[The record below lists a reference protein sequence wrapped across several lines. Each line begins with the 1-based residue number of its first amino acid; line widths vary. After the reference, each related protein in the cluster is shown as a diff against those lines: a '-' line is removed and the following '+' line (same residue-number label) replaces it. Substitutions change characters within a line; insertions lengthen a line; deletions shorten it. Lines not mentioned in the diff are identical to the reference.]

1 MHNFTQAL
9 SMNFFTHQIFSGNL
23 ILALIVAFIAGLISF
38 FSPCV
43 LPLVPGYLSYAA
55 GMTDVK
61 SKGRVALGSL
71 LFIGGFSILFISY
84 GALFGSLGSKI
95 SNNSHWLT
103 IVLGALTIAMGV
115 VFLFNQKFYRSFKPQ
130 WKSSAGLIGAPLLGF
145 LFGLGWTPCIGPT
158 LGAVQALSFQSSSA
172 TRGAIL
178 SLGYCF
184 GLGLPLFLVGIFF
197 DQSAKLRRSISRH
210 GNLMTKIG
218 GGFLIII
225 GILQVTG
232 LWLTVMNS
240 FRDLISGFL
249 PVV

>member
-1 MHNFTQAL
+1 MHNFFA
-9 SMNFFTHQIFSGNL
+9 NQILSGNL
-23 ILALIVAFIAGLISF
+23 ILALVVAFIAGLISF

-61 SKGRVALGSL
+61 SKGRVALGSI
-71 LFIGGFSILFISY
+71 LFVSGFSALFISY

-103 IVLGALTIAMGV
+103 ILLGLLTIAMGI

-130 WKSSAGLIGAPLLGF
+130 WKSSTGLVGAPLLGF

-178 SLGYCF
+178 SVAYCF
-184 GLGLPLFLVGIFF
+184 GLGLPLVLVGLFF
-197 DQSAKLRRSISRH
+197 DQSAKMRRSISRH
-210 GNLMTKIG
+210 GNLITRVG
-218 GGFLIII
+218 GGFLILI
-225 GILQVTG
+225 GLLQVSG
-232 LWLTVMNS
+232 LWLHLMNS
-240 FRDLISGFL
+240 LRGLISGFL

>member
-1 MHNFTQAL
+1 MHNFTELL
-9 SMNFFTHQIFSGNL
+9 STNFFTHQIFSGNL

-71 LFIGGFSILFISY
+71 LFVAGFSALFISY

-95 SNNSHWLT
+95 SNSSHWLT

-172 TRGAIL
+172 ARGAIL

-197 DQSAKLRRSISRH
+197 DQSAKLRRSISKH

-218 GGFLIII
+218 GGFLILI

>member
-1 MHNFTQAL
+1 MHNF
-9 SMNFFTHQIFSGNL
+9 FTNQVLSGNL
-23 ILALIVAFIAGLISF
+23 ILALLVALIAGLISF

-61 SKGRVALGSL
+61 SKGRVALGSI
-71 LFIGGFSILFISY
+71 LFVAGFSALFISY

-103 IVLGALTIAMGV
+103 ILLGLLTIGMGII
-115 VFLFNQKFYRSFKPQ
+115 FLFNQKFYRSFKPQ

-178 SLGYCF
+178 SVAYCF
-184 GLGLPLFLVGIFF
+184 GLGLPLVLVGLFF

-210 GNLMTKIG
+210 GDVMTKVG
-218 GGFLIII
+218 GGFLILI
-225 GILQVTG
+225 GLLQVTG
-232 LWLTVMNS
+232 LWLHLMNS
-240 FRDLISGFL
+240 LRGLISGFL

>member
-1 MHNFTQAL
+1 MHNIFTTQVL
-9 SMNFFTHQIFSGNL
+9 SGNVL
-23 ILALIVAFIAGLISF
+23 LALIVAFIAGLISF

-61 SKGRVALGSL
+61 SKGRVTLGSI
-71 LFIGGFSILFISY
+71 LFVSGFSVLFISY

-103 IVLGALTIAMGV
+103 ILLGLLTIAMGI
-115 VFLFNQKFYRSFKPQ
+115 VFLFNQRFYRSFKPR
-130 WKSSAGLIGAPLLGF
+130 WKSSAGLVGAPLLGF

-158 LGAVQALSFQSSSA
+158 LGAVQALSLQSSSA

-184 GLGLPLFLVGIFF
+184 GLGLPLITVGFFF
-197 DQSAKLRRSISRH
+197 DQSAKLRRTISRH
-210 GNLMTKIG
+210 GDVMTKIG
-218 GGFLIII
+218 GAFLILI
-225 GILQVTG
+225 GLLQVSG
-232 LWLTVMNS
+232 LWLTLMNAL
-240 FRDLISGFL
+240 RDSISGFV
-249 PVV
+249 PAV

>member
-1 MHNFTQAL
+1 MHNF
-9 SMNFFTHQIFSGNL
+9 FTNQVLSGNL
-23 ILALIVAFIAGLISF
+23 ILALIVALIAGLISF

-61 SKGRVALGSL
+61 SKGRVALGSI
-71 LFIGGFSILFISY
+71 LFVAGFSALFISY
-84 GALFGSLGSKI
+84 GALFGSLGSRI

-103 IVLGALTIAMGV
+103 ILLGLLTIGMGII
-115 VFLFNQKFYRSFKPQ
+115 FLFNQKFYRSFKPQ

-178 SLGYCF
+178 SVAYCF
-184 GLGLPLFLVGIFF
+184 GLGLPLVLVGLFF

-210 GNLMTKIG
+210 GDVMTKVG
-218 GGFLIII
+218 GGFLILI
-225 GILQVTG
+225 GLLQVTG
-232 LWLTVMNS
+232 LWLHLMNS
-240 FRDLISGFL
+240 LRGLISGFL

>member
-1 MHNFTQAL
+1 MHNF
-9 SMNFFTHQIFSGNL
+9 FTNQVLSGNL
-23 ILALIVAFIAGLISF
+23 ILALAVALIAGLISF

-61 SKGRVALGSL
+61 SKGRVALGSI
-71 LFIGGFSILFISY
+71 LFVSGFSALFISY

-103 IVLGALTIAMGV
+103 ILLGVLTIAMGII
-115 VFLFNQKFYRSFKPQ
+115 FLFNQKFYRSFKPQ
-130 WKSSAGLIGAPLLGF
+130 WKSSAGLVGAPLLGF

-178 SLGYCF
+178 SVAYCF
-184 GLGLPLFLVGIFF
+184 GLGLPLVLVGLFF

-210 GNLMTKIG
+210 GDLMTKVG
-218 GGFLIII
+218 GGFLILI
-225 GILQVTG
+225 GLLQVTG
-232 LWLTVMNS
+232 LWLHLMNS
-240 FRDLISGFL
+240 LRGLISGFL

>member
-1 MHNFTQAL
+1 MHNFFTTQVL
-9 SMNFFTHQIFSGNL
+9 SGNVL
-23 ILALIVAFIAGLISF
+23 LALIVAFIAGLISF

-61 SKGRVALGSL
+61 SKGRVALGSI
-71 LFIGGFSILFISY
+71 LFVSGFSVLFISY

-103 IVLGALTIAMGV
+103 VLLGLLTIAMGI
-115 VFLFNQKFYRSFKPQ
+115 VFLFNQRFYRSFKPQ
-130 WKSSAGLIGAPLLGF
+130 WKSSAGLVGAPLLGF

-158 LGAVQALSFQSSSA
+158 LGAVQALSLQSSSA

-184 GLGLPLFLVGIFF
+184 GLGLPLITVGLFF
-197 DQSAKLRRSISRH
+197 DQSAKLRRTISRH
-210 GNLMTKIG
+210 GDVMTKIG
-218 GGFLIII
+218 GAFLILI
-225 GILQVTG
+225 GLLQASG
-232 LWLTVMNS
+232 LWLTLMNAL
-240 FRDLISGFL
+240 RDSISGFV
-249 PVV
+249 PAV

>member
-1 MHNFTQAL
+1 MHNFFTTQVL
-9 SMNFFTHQIFSGNL
+9 SGNVL
-23 ILALIVAFIAGLISF
+23 LALIVAFIAGLISF

-61 SKGRVALGSL
+61 SKGRVTLGSI
-71 LFIGGFSILFISY
+71 LFVSGFSVLFISY

-103 IVLGALTIAMGV
+103 VLLGVLTIAMGI
-115 VFLFNQKFYRSFKPQ
+115 VFLFNQRFYRSFKPQ
-130 WKSSAGLIGAPLLGF
+130 WKSSAGLVGAPLLGF

-158 LGAVQALSFQSSSA
+158 LGAVQALSLQSSSA

-184 GLGLPLFLVGIFF
+184 GLGLPLITVGLFF
-197 DQSAKLRRSISRH
+197 DQSAKLRRTISRH
-210 GNLMTKIG
+210 GDVMTKIG
-218 GGFLIII
+218 GAFLILI
-225 GILQVTG
+225 GLLQVSG
-232 LWLTVMNS
+232 LWLTLMNAL
-240 FRDLISGFL
+240 RDSISGFV
-249 PVV
+249 PAV

>member
-1 MHNFTQAL
+1 MHNFFTTQVL
-9 SMNFFTHQIFSGNL
+9 SGNVL
-23 ILALIVAFIAGLISF
+23 LALIVAFIAGLISF

-61 SKGRVALGSL
+61 SKGRVALGSI
-71 LFIGGFSILFISY
+71 LFVSGFSVLFISY

-103 IVLGALTIAMGV
+103 ILLGVLTIAMGI
-115 VFLFNQKFYRSFKPQ
+115 VFLFNQRFYRSFKPQ
-130 WKSSAGLIGAPLLGF
+130 WKSSAGLVGAPLLGF

-158 LGAVQALSFQSSSA
+158 LGAVQALSLQSSSA

-184 GLGLPLFLVGIFF
+184 GLGLPLITVGLFF
-197 DQSAKLRRSISRH
+197 DQSAKLRRTISRH
-210 GNLMTKIG
+210 GDVMTKIG
-218 GGFLIII
+218 GAFLILI
-225 GILQVTG
+225 GLLQVSG
-232 LWLTVMNS
+232 LWLTLMNAL
-240 FRDLISGFL
+240 RDSISGFV
-249 PVV
+249 PAV